1 VAVIPD
7 LITETLAVIPA
18 RMASKRLPEKPLLK
32 LAGRELI
39 LRVLDGV
46 RGASSVDRIII
57 ATDDER
63 IAAVVRSEGGEAMMT
78 PSDLPT
84 GSDRVAFAARRIES
98 RYVLNVQ
105 GDDPLVS
112 GAMIDRMVDAL
123 RNDSDIDLAVLAK
136 IIDNPEEI
144 TRDSIVK
151 MVFDGSHRA
160 LYFSR
165 SPIPFVR
172 DPGTRAVYFKHIGPY
187 AWKREALF
195 EFASWEQTPLEC
207 AENLEMLRM
216 LERGRKIKCIS
227 TDVDSIEIDTPDDV
241 RQFERYIKE
250 GVF

>member
-1 VAVIPD
+1 MPNSFF
-7 LITETLAVIPA
+7 ETLAVIPA
-18 RMASKRLPEKPLLK
+18 RMASTRLPEKPLLK

-46 RGASSVDRIII
+46 RGASSVDRIIV

-63 IAAVVRSEGGEAMMT
+63 IAEAVGAEGGEAMMT

-84 GSDRVAFAARRIES
+84 GGDRVAFAARRIES
-98 RYVLNVQ
+98 RFVLNVQ

-112 GAMIDRMVDAL
+112 GVMIDRMIDTL
-123 RNDSDIDLAVLAK
+123 KCDSECGLAVLAK
-136 IIDNPEEI
+136 KIDKPDEI

-151 MVFDGSHRA
+151 MVYDGNYRA

-172 DPGTRAVYFKHIGPY
+172 DTGTRADFFKHIGPY
-187 AWKREALF
+187 AWRREALF
-195 EFASWEQTPLEC
+195 EFASWEQTPLES
-207 AENLEMLRM
+207 AESLEMLRM
-216 LERGRKIKCIS
+216 LEHGRAIRCIP
-227 TDVDSIEIDTPDDV
+227 TDMDSIEIDTPDDI
-241 RQFERYIKE
+241 RQFERCIKE